1 MATFNQA
8 TPDQGATKTP
18 RVRVRANAFGDG
30 YEQRVG
36 DGINNVMED
45 WSLSFTLRT
54 KTVIQSIDTFLKSQA
69 GVLAFDWV
77 TPDGGAS
84 KKFICKEWSASY
96 IHDGDCSLTA
106 KFEQRPA

>member
-8 TPDQGATKTP
+8 TPDQGASKTP

-36 DGINNVMED
+36 DGINSIMED
-45 WSLSFTLRT
+45 WNLSFTLRT
-54 KTVIQSIDTFLKSQA
+54 KTVVLAIDAFLKSQA

-77 TPDGGAS
+77 TPEGNT
-84 KKFICKEWSASY
+84 KKFICKEWTAAY